1 MLIFRRRQRFL
12 NMANLDD
19 DAHFYLVF
27 INSRQKRTCSQAKKQ
42 SMKNAKHLR

>member
-19 DAHFYLVF
+19 DAHFY